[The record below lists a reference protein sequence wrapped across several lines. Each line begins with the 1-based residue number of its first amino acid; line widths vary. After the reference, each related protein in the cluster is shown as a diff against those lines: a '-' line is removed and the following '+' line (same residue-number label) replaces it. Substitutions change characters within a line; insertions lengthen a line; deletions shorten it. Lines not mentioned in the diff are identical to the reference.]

1 MFVSVSSADKDAE
14 KTFDS
19 LNRMIWFG
27 QIDFEIVSIER
38 LGSDHIHLV
47 QKIQQ
52 EDIAIS
58 ECCRG
63 QNTSIY
69 LYNQRSED
77 NHEDMLSSKPNQ
89 MWRYCKVTPW
99 VKHFKIERLV
109 VALPTV

>member
-1 MFVSVSSADKDAE
+1 MDLRFVFVSSADKDAE

-19 LNRMIWFG
+19 FNRMHIG
-27 QIDFEIVSIER
+27 EIEFEIDSIER

-69 LYNQRSED
+69 IY
-77 NHEDMLSSKPNQ
+77 
-89 MWRYCKVTPW
+89 
-99 VKHFKIERLV
+99 I
-109 VALPTV
+109 

>member
-1 MFVSVSSADKDAE
+1 MVVSVSSADKDAE

-19 LNRMIWFG
+19 FNRMHMTWRDKFDI
-27 QIDFEIVSIER
+27 ESIER

-63 QNTSIY
+63 
-69 LYNQRSED
+69 
-77 NHEDMLSSKPNQ
+77 
-89 MWRYCKVTPW
+89 
-99 VKHFKIERLV
+99 
-109 VALPTV
+109 

>member
-1 MFVSVSSADKDAE
+1 MLFRSIE
-14 KTFDS
+14 
-19 LNRMIWFG
+19 
-27 QIDFEIVSIER
+27 FEIDSIER

-69 LYNQRSED
+69 IINI
-77 NHEDMLSSKPNQ
+77 
-89 MWRYCKVTPW
+89 
-99 VKHFKIERLV
+99 VKIIMK
-109 VALPTV
+109 TC

>member
-1 MFVSVSSADKDAE
+1 ME
-14 KTFDS
+14 
-19 LNRMIWFG
+19 
-27 QIDFEIVSIER
+27 FEVESIER

-69 LYNQRSED
+69 IYNQHSED
-77 NHEDMLSSKPNQ
+77 NHEDMLRLKPNQ
-89 MWRYCKVTPW
+89 M
-99 VKHFKIERLV
+99 
-109 VALPTV
+109 

>member
-1 MFVSVSSADKDAE
+1 M
-14 KTFDS
+14 
-19 LNRMIWFG
+19 
-27 QIDFEIVSIER
+27 FEIESIER

-69 LYNQRSED
+69 IRKQSNQHNEE
-77 NHEDMLSSKPNQ
+77 NHEDKLKLKTNQ
-89 MWRYCKVTPW
+89 MRNLCKITP
-99 VKHFKIERLV
+99 
-109 VALPTV
+109 

>member
-1 MFVSVSSADKDAE
+1 ME
-14 KTFDS
+14 
-19 LNRMIWFG
+19 
-27 QIDFEIVSIER
+27 FEIESIER

-69 LYNQRSED
+69 ICIYRKDNQI
-77 NHEDMLSSKPNQ
+77 NI
-89 MWRYCKVTPW
+89 
-99 VKHFKIERLV
+99 VKIIMK
-109 VALPTV
+109 TS

>member
-1 MFVSVSSADKDAE
+1 MFVSMSSADKDTE

-19 LNRMIWFG
+19 FNRMHMIW
-27 QIDFEIVSIER
+27 IDRIWGRSIER

-69 LYNQRSED
+69 IRKQSNQHSEE
-77 NHEDMLSSKPNQ
+77 NHEDKLKLKPN
-89 MWRYCKVTPW
+89 
-99 VKHFKIERLV
+99 
-109 VALPTV
+109 

>member
-1 MFVSVSSADKDAE
+1 M
-14 KTFDS
+14 
-19 LNRMIWFG
+19 
-27 QIDFEIVSIER
+27 FEIESIER

-69 LYNQRSED
+69 IYIYIYNQHSED
-77 NHEDMLSSKPNQ
+77 NHENMLSSKPNQ
-89 MWRYCKVTPW
+89 M
-99 VKHFKIERLV
+99 
-109 VALPTV
+109 

>member
-1 MFVSVSSADKDAE
+1 ME
-14 KTFDS
+14 
-19 LNRMIWFG
+19 
-27 QIDFEIVSIER
+27 FEIENIER

-69 LYNQRSED
+69 IFNI
-77 NHEDMLSSKPNQ
+77 
-89 MWRYCKVTPW
+89 
-99 VKHFKIERLV
+99 VKIIMK
-109 VALPTV
+109 TC

>member
-1 MFVSVSSADKDAE
+1 MKTDLNVVSVSSADKDAE

-19 LNRMIWFG
+19 FNRKHMIWTYR
-27 QIDFEIVSIER
+27 FEIESIER

-52 EDIAIS
+52 KDIAIS

-69 LYNQRSED
+69 IYLYNQHSED
-77 NHEDMLSSKPNQ
+77 NHEDMLRLKPS
-89 MWRYCKVTPW
+89 
-99 VKHFKIERLV
+99 
-109 VALPTV
+109 